1 MSKLQVPQIVYPVPL
16 ILPWPRFGVQH
27 QKPQELVSILLQIFP
42 VITMAFLLCS
52 STQALE
58 PGCWV
63 LNSGCAIFYLGYFR
77 QFHNLSVLQ
86 FPPLEKWN
94 NSNAGLTAHSQA

>member
-1 MSKLQVPQIVYPVPL
+1 MGPG
-16 ILPWPRFGVQH
+16 LPWDSVWA
-27 QKPQELVSILLQIFP
+27 
-42 VITMAFLLCS
+42 MAFLLCS

-58 PGCWV
+58 PGCWA
-63 LNSGCAIFYLGYFR
+63 LSFGCAIFYLGNFR

-94 NSNAGLTAHSQA
+94 NSSAGLTACFQA